1 MSVVQCIKAYN
12 EVSSIDCCSAGDV
25 FKQDV
30 VSNLLLLAAGKTCFF
45 SSYII
50 ICHRSRLSE

>member
-1 MSVVQCIKAYN
+1 MRECMSVVQCIKAYN
-12 EVSSIDCCSAGDV
+12 EVSSIDCCPAGDV

-45 SSYII
+45 FFLRHHMS
-50 ICHRSRLSE
+50 